1 MGSGNG
7 YQFPKTAREREMASG
22 RSGAAT
28 ASASFARV
36 EVAIQ

>member
-1 MGSGNG
+1 MGSSG
-7 YQFPKTAREREMASG
+7 YSLPQTSRERELASG

-28 ASASFARV
+28 ATASFDRV

>member
-1 MGSGNG
+1 MVASGHLLP
-7 YQFPKTAREREMASG
+7 QTRREGELASG

-28 ASASFARV
+28 ASASFDRV